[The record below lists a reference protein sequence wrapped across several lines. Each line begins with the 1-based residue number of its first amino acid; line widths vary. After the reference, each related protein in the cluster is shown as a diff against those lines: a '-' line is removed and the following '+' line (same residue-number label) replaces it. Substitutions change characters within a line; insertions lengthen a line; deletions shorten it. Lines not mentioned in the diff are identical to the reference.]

1 MCIGQ
6 RVQCLLMF
14 LLLLRFNVTWVVLD
28 RFRKILKYE
37 TFIKNSVQWES
48 SCSMRADGETDMT
61 KLIIAFRNFENA
73 PKTHTMEIHKNGTH
87 THIYIHIYIYIYTRI
102 HSDGGK
108 QWQPTP
114 KSLPR
119 MQCARAIPVA

>member
-6 RVQCLLMF
+6 RVQCLL
-14 LLLLRFNVTWVVLD
+14 LLLLRFNVAWVVLD

-37 TFIKNSVQWES
+37 IFIKNSVQWEP
-48 SCSMRADGETDMT
+48 SCSMRADGRTDMT

-73 PKTHTMEIHKNGTH
+73 PKTHTIEIHKNGTQNN
-87 THIYIHIYIYIYTRI
+87 IYIYIYTRI

-114 KSLPR
+114 KNLPR